1 MYLFFVLY
9 IYGMKRIFFV
19 FCLVV
24 FVALSSFYTGSYSA
38 SEKQKALLGKQ
49 LFSEKILSKD
59 SSISCASCH
68 KLEFAFADTMAFSIG
83 INGKLTGRNTPSVL
97 NMKNRPYYFWDGRAK
112 TLQEQALIPLE
123 NPNEMDMPVAEALRR
138 LNKSGKYRQ
147 LFYKVFR
154 QKPNKKNLAEA
165 IAAYEKTLETINSP
179 FDDWSNNMGTLTAQE
194 ERGRH
199 LFIGNKA
206 KCFNC
211 HIMEDFTDDEFRNIG
226 MFNGK
231 EFNDSGRYLISKN
244 PADIGKFKTPGLRN
258 VAVTAP
264 YMHNG
269 RFKTLDQVLSFYN
282 NPQLFVDD
290 PENMDSLLRK
300 PLNLTVQEEK
310 DIIAFLHSLTDKV
323 YSKNKRH

>member
-1 MYLFFVLY
+1 
-9 IYGMKRIFFV
+9 
-19 FCLVV
+19 
-24 FVALSSFYTGSYSA
+24 
-38 SEKQKALLGKQ
+38 
-49 LFSEKILSKD
+49 
-59 SSISCASCH
+59 
-68 KLEFAFADTMAFSIG
+68 
-83 INGKLTGRNTPSVL
+83 
-97 NMKNRPYYFWDGRAK
+97 
-112 TLQEQALIPLE
+112 
-123 NPNEMDMPVAEALRR
+123 
-138 LNKSGKYRQ
+138 
-147 LFYKVFR
+147 
-154 QKPNKKNLAEA
+154 
-165 IAAYEKTLETINSP
+165 
-179 FDDWSNNMGTLTAQE
+179 MGTLTAQE
-194 ERGRH
+194 ERGRQ